1 MKSFITWLQFIIL
14 AFFIERGPLQ
24 FGIHYLVI
32 LPLLVPAILAAVKQ
46 GKFIR
51 FTPTPAQESVLL
63 TDGIYKYI
71 RHPMY
76 FSLLFSCLCVLIFDF
91 SIMRVVN
98 FLALAVVLAIKIRIE
113 EALLQEKFPKYH
125 EYKSRTKAIFPWIF

>member
-14 AFFIERGPLQ
+14 IFFIERGPLHL
-24 FGIHYLVI
+24 GIHYLVI

-46 GKFIR
+46 GKFLR

-76 FSLLFSCLCVLIFDF
+76 FSLLLCCLYVLIFDF
-91 SIMRVVN
+91 SIIRVVN
-98 FLALAVVLAIKIRIE
+98 FLALMIVIVIKIRIE
-113 EALLQEKFPKYH
+113 EALLQEKFPEYH
-125 EYKSRTKAIFPWIF
+125 EYKSQTKAIFPWVF